1 MEIIKITEI
10 NTKSDRDK
18 SKIINNITVINT
30 YLNIIK

>member
-10 NTKSDRDK
+10 NTKSDRDE